1 MVYKHPG
8 TLINQLTEFLES
20 IESSVVW
27 TRHVYIN
34 HHSCFLFI
42 TFWYQIFLSIF
53 VVWHSDKP
61 IYLEHD
67 MQHKDKAYS
76 TLYIA
81 RKMKAKGIFLKEA
94 GFCKRKNENG
104 QSWCSKLITILNY
117 LKYFPFN
124 RFVFLLIAYKNVILN
139 LPDKIMNIR
148 LKYLI

>member
-1 MVYKHPG
+1 MPLHVIIVTVTLVYKHPG

-67 MQHKDKAYS
+67 MQHKDKAY
-76 TLYIA
+76 YILQERWR
-81 RKMKAKGIFLKEA
+81 RKGYFWRKQVFVK
-94 GFCKRKNENG
+94 KNENG
-104 QSWCSKLITILNY
+104 QFWWSKLIVTLHY
-117 LKYFPFN
+117 LKYLPFN
-124 RFVFLLIAYKNVILN
+124 RAIRVFLDWI
-139 LPDKIMNIR
+139 
-148 LKYLI
+148 

>member
-27 TRHVYIN
+27 IRHVCIN

-67 MQHKDKAYS
+67 MLHKDKAY
-76 TLYIA
+76 YILQERWR
-81 RKMKAKGIFLKEA
+81 RKGYFWRKQVFVKE
-94 GFCKRKNENG
+94 KNENG
-104 QSWCSKLITILNY
+104 QYEWSKLIVSLHF
-117 LKYFPFN
+117 LKYTPFN
-124 RFVFLLIAYKNVILN
+124 RATWLN
-139 LPDKIMNIR
+139 IEMWFWICLTT
-148 LKYLI
+148 